1 MKEERK
7 RTGNCY
13 YLFIAW
19 VCPAAGEPDLKTSPP
34 HRMEQ
39 RDPNERDE

>member
-13 YLFIAW
+13 YLFIAR
-19 VCPAAGEPDLKTSPP
+19 VCPAAGEPDLEIP
-34 HRMEQ
+34 H
-39 RDPNERDE
+39 P